1 MAARRFDQLQLL
13 IIYLDGLVFGGK
25 QLLFAVG
32 VGAQGKKHVL
42 GVGEGAGENAASA
55 TALLEDLVN

>member
-1 MAARRFDQLQLL
+1 LL
-13 IIYLDGLVFGGK
+13 IIHLDGLVFGGK